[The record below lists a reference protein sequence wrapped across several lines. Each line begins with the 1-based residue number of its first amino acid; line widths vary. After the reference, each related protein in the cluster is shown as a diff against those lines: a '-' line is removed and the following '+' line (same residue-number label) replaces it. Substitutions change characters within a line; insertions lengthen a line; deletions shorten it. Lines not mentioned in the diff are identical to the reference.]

1 MFKVIYIIYIHVSRL
16 NKNLQSKRKETKRH
30 MYMFI
35 LSQKTI
41 KMSMSWA
48 SPELYLSSLPAL
60 CLCFMCPV
68 VTKHTGGKRCDG
80 VWEFAPVKRAAVAL
94 LDEGIHV
101 AVMHTN
107 FSLWH
112 WTWVP
117 GSAGHHRADAG
128 HSNGSVTFRGMQ
140 RPHTHTNVQLAR
152 TISKMLGDI
161 LAACVYACFG
171 FFVIRMFV

>member
-1 MFKVIYIIYIHVSRL
+1 MSRL

-60 CLCFMCPV
+60 RLCFMCPV

-140 RPHTHTNVQLAR
+140 RPHTHTHTHQCS
-152 TISKMLGDI
+152 TCSYHFQDI
-161 LAACVYACFG
+161 HTFLQHVCMHVL
-171 FFVIRMFV
+171 FFL